1 MSGRHGSPWRE
12 GLGFL
17 AAGGEIALLVVAV
30 VLIVAA
36 ARWLVRLVRSR
47 AS

>member
-1 MSGRHGSPWRE
+1 MSGRDDSPWRD

-30 VLIVAA
+30 VLVFAA
-36 ARWLVRLVRSR
+36 VRWLVRLARRR